1 MGLRRGLREVFLI
14 PGEQPM
20 KKEKTK
26 PDNID
31 LTWPLVLSVAGV
43 TLMRSQSVLVQTLG
57 ASLTTLSLIKGLK
70 KLSAM
75 V

>member
-1 MGLRRGLREVFLI
+1 
-14 PGEQPM
+14 M

-26 PDNID
+26 PDNPD

-43 TLMRSQSVLVQTLG
+43 TLMRSQSVLVQALG

-70 KLSAM
+70 KLAAM
-75 V
+75 A